1 MVQGRRPRI
10 GPGRG
15 GLTPDPGPTQAY
27 PRPSSRT
34 VSAALGVAWVGAAS
48 GSDRWRR
55 VTMATRG
62 VRRGPT
68 PPPPPGV
75 THLRASPEKRRR
87 RKRQGGRR
95 PGLRSGRLRAGR
107 RGSARAAV
115 WAWRRSPRASVHQ
128 PVSQSFLPPAP
139 PRSAAAQPSLLQTA
153 VVKRSPSELQP
164 RAQPIAALLQGASGP
179 RRAGR
184 PRRCLRGK
192 ESRLGGP
199 KAGKV
204 RTRLNGPA
212 PGPDSKDQ
220 LDLEKK
226 PAQRLRE
233 TCSRTQILCP
243 L

>member
-1 MVQGRRPRI
+1 MVQGRRPRK

-34 VSAALGVAWVGAAS
+34 ASAALGVAWVGAAS

-68 PPPPPGV
+68 PPPPPGA

-95 PGLRSGRLRAGR
+95 PGLRSGRLRAGWG
-107 RGSARAAV
+107 GSARAVV
-115 WAWRRSPRASVHQ
+115 WAWRRFPRASVHQ

-153 VVKRSPSELQP
+153 VVKRCPSELQP
-164 RAQPIAALLQGASGP
+164 RAQPIAALLRGASGP

-192 ESRLGGP
+192 ESRLGGS
-199 KAGKV
+199 KTGKV
-204 RTRLNGPA
+204 RTRLNSPA
-212 PGPDSKDQ
+212 PGPSSKD
-220 LDLEKK
+220 
-226 PAQRLRE
+226 
-233 TCSRTQILCP
+233 
-243 L
+243 